1 MTRFLNHTFKDQTC
15 EEKTLHQS
23 CEDYMHQTYYETPA
37 WGHQQVGGFTLV
49 EGLSPE
55 IAILTVSG
63 ESLRTH
69 YEEGPE
75 ILDRPA

>member
-1 MTRFLNHTFKDQTC
+1 MNNGVGFSDVA
-15 EEKTLHQS
+15 S
-23 CEDYMHQTYYETPA
+23 PA
-37 WGHQQVGGFTLV
+37 WGHQRFGGFTLV

-63 ESLRTH
+63 ESLQTH